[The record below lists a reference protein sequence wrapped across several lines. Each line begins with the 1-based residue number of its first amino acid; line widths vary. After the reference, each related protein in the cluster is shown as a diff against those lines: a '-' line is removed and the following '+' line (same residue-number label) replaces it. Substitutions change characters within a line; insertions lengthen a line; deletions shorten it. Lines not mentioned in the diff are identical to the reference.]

1 MTSDQL
7 IDQLSRYVNLN
18 ALEAEALLQRMQKLN
33 VAKKEVLI
41 EAGQF
46 VDTFYWVQSGCLMA
60 FHRDAEGQ
68 EHALQFAITK
78 WWTTDL
84 AGFAHEKPAEHTLV
98 ALDDSEVFAIKRSDF
113 DTLLTIHPVFERYFR
128 KIFQNAL
135 IAHQQRILNNIA
147 LNAEDRYEQFLA
159 AYGAVEQWAAQK
171 HIASYLGITPEFLSK
186 LRRRRA
192 GG

>member
-1 MTSDQL
+1 MTSEEL
-7 IDQLSRYVNLN
+7 IDQLSRYVMLT
-18 ALEAEALLQRMQKLN
+18 AEEAEAFLQRVEKLTF
-33 VAKKEVLI
+33 AKKEVLI
-41 EAGQF
+41 EAGQL
-46 VDTFYWVQSGCLMA
+46 VDTFYWVQSGCIMA
-60 FHRDAEGQ
+60 FHRDADGQ
-68 EHALQFAITK
+68 EHALQFAVSK
-78 WWTTDL
+78 WWTADL
-84 AGFAHEKPAEHTLV
+84 GGFTNQKPAEHTLI

-113 DTLLTIHPVFERYFR
+113 DTLLATYPVYERYFR

-147 LNAEDRYEQFLA
+147 LNAEERYEQFLA

-186 LRRRRA
+186 LRRRRI